1 MWQLGDRKIEVQFP
15 LRRANIKYYTREKE
29 RLIMAKLR
37 QTEMVELIAKI
48 AGTSKVAAKEQL
60 DTIRQ
65 AFTEAVQNGDDIEL
79 RSFLTIKQKDVP
91 EKQMTLGFNGKTV
104 TVPAHKKITAKVTVP
119 TAN

>member
-65 AFTEAVQNGDDIEL
+65 AFTEVVQNGDDIEL